1 MLLILARLVYLSGF
15 GSVLHTHATYSQVAF
30 NLFVQTLCSSIWI
43 SLLAARNNQAFK
55 YTFINRVSLSTQA
68 GAIVCAPNNNHL
80 HFTMYNNTL
89 HSITILLNYEYKF
102 YKWIEWSRKRR
113 RARDRERERERR
125 KITISIPHTKYVS
138 CLVDKRKK
146 SHARATHA
154 NKSELSHFALD
165 RLRRDRVRR
174 LPKTISTPFS
184 PIYLWRLL
192 LFTLAPNLT
201 AENPLNTI
209 CCLLSLSYQWLMD
222 VHFRW
227 SHVTRATLGGVA
239 RDDN

>member
-1 MLLILARLVYLSGF
+1 MCPARVRPRPVVENLLVLHMIIVIQLFIIWAHESMKQPARVCVCVCARVMLLILARLVYLSGF

-113 RARDRERERERR
+113 RARDRERERE
-125 KITISIPHTKYVS
+125 TKDNNIYSAYEV
-138 CLVDKRKK
+138 R
-146 SHARATHA
+146 
-154 NKSELSHFALD
+154 ELSCGQ
-165 RLRRDRVRR
+165 
-174 LPKTISTPFS
+174 T
-184 PIYLWRLL
+184 
-192 LFTLAPNLT
+192 
-201 AENPLNTI
+201 
-209 CCLLSLSYQWLMD
+209 
-222 VHFRW
+222 
-227 SHVTRATLGGVA
+227 
-239 RDDN
+239 